1 MKKALKIILFI
12 ALFIVIIIS
21 SLIIWD
27 LIQEN
32 KLNEELEYIS
42 ELTNAEEID
51 IEEIY
56 KVLNRTITKGDY
68 KEVEKS
74 FKNYLKDNFDN
85 TLKIADILNDEN
97 LVNILTI
104 ENYLKDGKDFIKSK
118 QYINDTKNKLNEYKN
133 TYLEFFTEEKA
144 MSYINDK
151 NLDKYYIELY
161 KKEYVGDIEHDNGTE
176 EVEKSLNEILEILN
190 TYEEIINMLSNNQE
204 EWTIEG
210 SYIVFNRDE
219 LSNKYDE
226 LINKL

>member
-21 SLIIWD
+21 SLVIWD

-32 KLNEELEYIS
+32 KLNEELVYIS
-42 ELTNAEEID
+42 ELTNAKEID

-56 KVLNRTITKGDY
+56 DVLNRTITKGDY

-85 TLKIADILNDEN
+85 TLKIAEILNDEN
-97 LVNILTI
+97 LVNILTA
-104 ENYLKDGKDFIKSK
+104 ENYKNDGKDFLKSK
-118 QYINDTKNKLNEYKN
+118 QYIEDTKNKLTEYKN

-144 MSYINDK
+144 MSYIEDK
-151 NLDKYYIELY
+151 KLDEYYIELY
-161 KKEYVGDIEHDNGTE
+161 KEEYVGDIERENGTE
-176 EVEKSLNEILEILN
+176 EVEKSLNEILDMLN
-190 TYEEIINMLSNNQE
+190 IYEEVINMLSNNQNAWE
-204 EWTIEG
+204 IVGEN
-210 SYIVFNRDE
+210 IVFDDTE

>member
-32 KLNEELEYIS
+32 KLNKELVYIS
-42 ELTNAEEID
+42 EITDAEEID

-210 SYIVFNRDE
+210 SYIVFTSDE

>member
-1 MKKALKIILFI
+1 MKKTLKIILLI

-21 SLIIWD
+21 SLVIWD

-42 ELTNAEEID
+42 ELTNAEKID
-51 IEEIY
+51 VEEIY

-68 KEVEKS
+68 EEVEKS

-97 LVNILTI
+97 LINILTV
-104 ENYLKDGKDFIKSK
+104 ENYLNDGKDFIKSK
-118 QYINDTKNKLNEYKN
+118 QYIEDTKNNLTEYKN
-133 TYLEFFTEEKA
+133 VYLEFFTEEKA
-144 MSYINDK
+144 MSYIKDK
-151 NLDKYYIELY
+151 NLDEYYIELY
-161 KKEYVGDIEHDNGTE
+161 REEYVGDIEYDNGTE
-176 EVEKSLNEILEILN
+176 EVEKSLNEILDMLN
-190 TYEEIINMLSNNQE
+190 IYEEVINMLSNNQNAWE
-204 EWTIEG
+204 IVG
-210 SYIVFNRDE
+210 KNIVFDDTE

>member
-32 KLNEELEYIS
+32 KLNKELEYIS
-42 ELTNAEEID
+42 ELTNAEKID
-51 IEEIY
+51 VEEIY